1 MVIVNYDTR
10 NSYGYIQAGKC
21 FLPSTAIMQR
31 AFNIVDM
38 VFMRN
43 HHSGLALETNYQS
56 WFQIKLHRSEPVD
69 VCYQKYLSQSFP
81 HLCVLSHLLLV
92 KPAKLLNW
100 VSMIL
105 GLGHADCQPYTNTFG
120 TTPDHIRQIR
130 RFSSNEGPVDDG
142 RASQKQ
148 TTPGPENGMAGD
160 RYGSHVVS
168 NTVDIQ

>member
-1 MVIVNYDTR
+1 MCVI
-10 NSYGYIQAGKC
+10 
-21 FLPSTAIMQR
+21 
-31 AFNIVDM
+31 
-38 VFMRN
+38 N
-43 HHSGLALETNYQS
+43 HIYHSRYLIFVCCLISS
-56 WFQIKLHRSEPVD
+56 WSR
-69 VCYQKYLSQSFP
+69 
-81 HLCVLSHLLLV
+81 
-92 KPAKLLNW
+92 PAKLLNW

-105 GLGHADCQPYTNTFG
+105 GLGHANCQPYTNTFG